1 MDKTKKIQKR
11 GNQTAFII
19 SMIIILVLV
28 IMMLYI

>member
-19 SMIIILVLV
+19 GMIIILMLVL
-28 IMMLYI
+28 MMLYI